1 MNNNLSNIKKGKYF
15 LDKHNCIGMPTETV
29 YGLAANAY
37 SSKAISKIFKLKKRP
52 KNNPLIVHYSSL
64 EMLKRDCILN
74 KNFTNLY
81 NKFCPGPLTFILKL
95 KKDSKISKFVTN
107 KKKTL
112 AVRFPSHPKAKGLL
126 KILNYPLAA
135 PSANISSRVSPVTKN
150 HVKEEFGKKI
160 KYIIEGGLSKIGLE
174 STIINLTGKPEILRI
189 GSIDINKLSKV
200 LNKKLLYRKKS
211 YMKAPG
217 QNRLHYSPGIPLRMN
232 CKEASQDEAFILVKK
247 RNNSNKNFFYLS
259 KNKNL
264 KEAARNLYSVLRMIK
279 KKGYKK
285 IAVEKIENKGIG
297 LAINDRLLK
306 ASSKKYMNTLVSVNI
321 LSKNFSSFEA
331 VKEISF
337 SINESEIL
345 GLLGPNGCGKTTTI
359 GMMLGLLKPTS
370 GEVIINGLNVE
381 KNRINLLK
389 KMNFISP
396 YIELPKK
403 LTVKEN
409 LMVYGKLYSVNN
421 INNRIDYLTETLR
434 LSEFIN
440 KKTGELSSG
449 QKNRVSLAKAVVN
462 DPDILLL
469 DEPTASLDP
478 ETGDFVR
485 TFIEKISSE
494 KKMSILLASHNM
506 NEVKRLC
513 KSILMMKDGK
523 IIDRGTPSEIIN
535 KHGKK
540 NLEEVFLK
548 LNRTKNEL

>member
-1 MNNNLSNIKKGKYF
+1 
-15 LDKHNCIGMPTETV
+15 
-29 YGLAANAY
+29 
-37 SSKAISKIFKLKKRP
+37 
-52 KNNPLIVHYSSL
+52 
-64 EMLKRDCILN
+64 
-74 KNFTNLY
+74 
-81 NKFCPGPLTFILKL
+81 
-95 KKDSKISKFVTN
+95 
-107 KKKTL
+107 
-112 AVRFPSHPKAKGLL
+112 
-126 KILNYPLAA
+126 
-135 PSANISSRVSPVTKN
+135 
-150 HVKEEFGKKI
+150 
-160 KYIIEGGLSKIGLE
+160 
-174 STIINLTGKPEILRI
+174 
-189 GSIDINKLSKV
+189 
-200 LNKKLLYRKKS
+200 
-211 YMKAPG
+211 
-217 QNRLHYSPGIPLRMN
+217 
-232 CKEASQDEAFILVKK
+232 
-247 RNNSNKNFFYLS
+247 
-259 KNKNL
+259 
-264 KEAARNLYSVLRMIK
+264 
-279 KKGYKK
+279 
-285 IAVEKIENKGIG
+285 
-297 LAINDRLLK
+297 
-306 ASSKKYMNTLVSVNI
+306 MNTLVSVNN
-321 LSKNFSSFEA
+321 LTKNFSNFEA

>member
-1 MNNNLSNIKKGKYF
+1 
-15 LDKHNCIGMPTETV
+15 
-29 YGLAANAY
+29 
-37 SSKAISKIFKLKKRP
+37 
-52 KNNPLIVHYSSL
+52 
-64 EMLKRDCILN
+64 
-74 KNFTNLY
+74 
-81 NKFCPGPLTFILKL
+81 
-95 KKDSKISKFVTN
+95 
-107 KKKTL
+107 
-112 AVRFPSHPKAKGLL
+112 
-126 KILNYPLAA
+126 
-135 PSANISSRVSPVTKN
+135 
-150 HVKEEFGKKI
+150 
-160 KYIIEGGLSKIGLE
+160 
-174 STIINLTGKPEILRI
+174 
-189 GSIDINKLSKV
+189 
-200 LNKKLLYRKKS
+200 
-211 YMKAPG
+211 
-217 QNRLHYSPGIPLRMN
+217 
-232 CKEASQDEAFILVKK
+232 
-247 RNNSNKNFFYLS
+247 
-259 KNKNL
+259 
-264 KEAARNLYSVLRMIK
+264 
-279 KKGYKK
+279 
-285 IAVEKIENKGIG
+285 
-297 LAINDRLLK
+297 
-306 ASSKKYMNTLVSVNI
+306 MNTLVSVNN

-409 LMVYGKLYSVNN
+409 LMVYGKLYSVHG
-421 INNRIDYLTETLR
+421 INNRIDYLIETLR
-434 LSEFIN
+434 LGEFIN

>member
-1 MNNNLSNIKKGKYF
+1 
-15 LDKHNCIGMPTETV
+15 
-29 YGLAANAY
+29 
-37 SSKAISKIFKLKKRP
+37 
-52 KNNPLIVHYSSL
+52 
-64 EMLKRDCILN
+64 
-74 KNFTNLY
+74 
-81 NKFCPGPLTFILKL
+81 
-95 KKDSKISKFVTN
+95 
-107 KKKTL
+107 
-112 AVRFPSHPKAKGLL
+112 
-126 KILNYPLAA
+126 
-135 PSANISSRVSPVTKN
+135 
-150 HVKEEFGKKI
+150 
-160 KYIIEGGLSKIGLE
+160 
-174 STIINLTGKPEILRI
+174 
-189 GSIDINKLSKV
+189 
-200 LNKKLLYRKKS
+200 
-211 YMKAPG
+211 
-217 QNRLHYSPGIPLRMN
+217 
-232 CKEASQDEAFILVKK
+232 
-247 RNNSNKNFFYLS
+247 
-259 KNKNL
+259 
-264 KEAARNLYSVLRMIK
+264 
-279 KKGYKK
+279 
-285 IAVEKIENKGIG
+285 
-297 LAINDRLLK
+297 
-306 ASSKKYMNTLVSVNI
+306 MNTLVSVNN

-409 LMVYGKLYSVNN
+409 LIVYGKLYSVDG

-506 NEVKRLC
+506 DEVKRLC

>member
-1 MNNNLSNIKKGKYF
+1 
-15 LDKHNCIGMPTETV
+15 
-29 YGLAANAY
+29 
-37 SSKAISKIFKLKKRP
+37 
-52 KNNPLIVHYSSL
+52 
-64 EMLKRDCILN
+64 
-74 KNFTNLY
+74 
-81 NKFCPGPLTFILKL
+81 
-95 KKDSKISKFVTN
+95 
-107 KKKTL
+107 
-112 AVRFPSHPKAKGLL
+112 
-126 KILNYPLAA
+126 
-135 PSANISSRVSPVTKN
+135 
-150 HVKEEFGKKI
+150 
-160 KYIIEGGLSKIGLE
+160 
-174 STIINLTGKPEILRI
+174 
-189 GSIDINKLSKV
+189 
-200 LNKKLLYRKKS
+200 
-211 YMKAPG
+211 
-217 QNRLHYSPGIPLRMN
+217 
-232 CKEASQDEAFILVKK
+232 
-247 RNNSNKNFFYLS
+247 
-259 KNKNL
+259 
-264 KEAARNLYSVLRMIK
+264 
-279 KKGYKK
+279 
-285 IAVEKIENKGIG
+285 
-297 LAINDRLLK
+297 
-306 ASSKKYMNTLVSVNI
+306 MNTLVSVNN

-381 KNRINLLK
+381 NNRINLLK

-409 LMVYGKLYSVNN
+409 LMVYGKLYSVED
-421 INNRIDYLTETLR
+421 IKNRIDYLTETLR
-434 LSEFIN
+434 LGEFID

-506 NEVKRLC
+506 DEVKRLC

-548 LNRTKNEL
+548 LNRT

>member
-1 MNNNLSNIKKGKYF
+1 
-15 LDKHNCIGMPTETV
+15 
-29 YGLAANAY
+29 
-37 SSKAISKIFKLKKRP
+37 
-52 KNNPLIVHYSSL
+52 
-64 EMLKRDCILN
+64 
-74 KNFTNLY
+74 
-81 NKFCPGPLTFILKL
+81 
-95 KKDSKISKFVTN
+95 
-107 KKKTL
+107 
-112 AVRFPSHPKAKGLL
+112 
-126 KILNYPLAA
+126 
-135 PSANISSRVSPVTKN
+135 
-150 HVKEEFGKKI
+150 
-160 KYIIEGGLSKIGLE
+160 
-174 STIINLTGKPEILRI
+174 
-189 GSIDINKLSKV
+189 
-200 LNKKLLYRKKS
+200 
-211 YMKAPG
+211 
-217 QNRLHYSPGIPLRMN
+217 
-232 CKEASQDEAFILVKK
+232 
-247 RNNSNKNFFYLS
+247 
-259 KNKNL
+259 
-264 KEAARNLYSVLRMIK
+264 
-279 KKGYKK
+279 
-285 IAVEKIENKGIG
+285 
-297 LAINDRLLK
+297 
-306 ASSKKYMNTLVSVNI
+306 MNTLVSVNN

-331 VKEISF
+331 VKKISF
-337 SINESEIL
+337 SINESEII

-421 INNRIDYLTETLR
+421 INNRIDHLAETLR

>member
-1 MNNNLSNIKKGKYF
+1 
-15 LDKHNCIGMPTETV
+15 
-29 YGLAANAY
+29 
-37 SSKAISKIFKLKKRP
+37 
-52 KNNPLIVHYSSL
+52 
-64 EMLKRDCILN
+64 
-74 KNFTNLY
+74 
-81 NKFCPGPLTFILKL
+81 
-95 KKDSKISKFVTN
+95 
-107 KKKTL
+107 
-112 AVRFPSHPKAKGLL
+112 
-126 KILNYPLAA
+126 
-135 PSANISSRVSPVTKN
+135 
-150 HVKEEFGKKI
+150 
-160 KYIIEGGLSKIGLE
+160 
-174 STIINLTGKPEILRI
+174 
-189 GSIDINKLSKV
+189 
-200 LNKKLLYRKKS
+200 
-211 YMKAPG
+211 
-217 QNRLHYSPGIPLRMN
+217 
-232 CKEASQDEAFILVKK
+232 
-247 RNNSNKNFFYLS
+247 
-259 KNKNL
+259 
-264 KEAARNLYSVLRMIK
+264 
-279 KKGYKK
+279 
-285 IAVEKIENKGIG
+285 
-297 LAINDRLLK
+297 
-306 ASSKKYMNTLVSVNI
+306 MNTLVSVNN

-331 VKEISF
+331 VKKISF

-359 GMMLGLLKPTS
+359 GMMLGLLRPTS

-409 LMVYGKLYSVNN
+409 LMVYGKLYSVHD

-548 LNRTKNEL
+548 DLFYFSRR

>member
-1 MNNNLSNIKKGKYF
+1 
-15 LDKHNCIGMPTETV
+15 
-29 YGLAANAY
+29 
-37 SSKAISKIFKLKKRP
+37 
-52 KNNPLIVHYSSL
+52 
-64 EMLKRDCILN
+64 
-74 KNFTNLY
+74 
-81 NKFCPGPLTFILKL
+81 
-95 KKDSKISKFVTN
+95 
-107 KKKTL
+107 
-112 AVRFPSHPKAKGLL
+112 
-126 KILNYPLAA
+126 
-135 PSANISSRVSPVTKN
+135 
-150 HVKEEFGKKI
+150 
-160 KYIIEGGLSKIGLE
+160 
-174 STIINLTGKPEILRI
+174 
-189 GSIDINKLSKV
+189 
-200 LNKKLLYRKKS
+200 
-211 YMKAPG
+211 
-217 QNRLHYSPGIPLRMN
+217 
-232 CKEASQDEAFILVKK
+232 
-247 RNNSNKNFFYLS
+247 
-259 KNKNL
+259 
-264 KEAARNLYSVLRMIK
+264 
-279 KKGYKK
+279 
-285 IAVEKIENKGIG
+285 
-297 LAINDRLLK
+297 
-306 ASSKKYMNTLVSVNI
+306 MNTLVSVNN

-409 LMVYGKLYSVNN
+409 LMVYGKLYSVHD

>member
-1 MNNNLSNIKKGKYF
+1 
-15 LDKHNCIGMPTETV
+15 
-29 YGLAANAY
+29 
-37 SSKAISKIFKLKKRP
+37 
-52 KNNPLIVHYSSL
+52 
-64 EMLKRDCILN
+64 
-74 KNFTNLY
+74 
-81 NKFCPGPLTFILKL
+81 
-95 KKDSKISKFVTN
+95 
-107 KKKTL
+107 
-112 AVRFPSHPKAKGLL
+112 
-126 KILNYPLAA
+126 
-135 PSANISSRVSPVTKN
+135 
-150 HVKEEFGKKI
+150 
-160 KYIIEGGLSKIGLE
+160 
-174 STIINLTGKPEILRI
+174 
-189 GSIDINKLSKV
+189 
-200 LNKKLLYRKKS
+200 
-211 YMKAPG
+211 
-217 QNRLHYSPGIPLRMN
+217 
-232 CKEASQDEAFILVKK
+232 
-247 RNNSNKNFFYLS
+247 
-259 KNKNL
+259 
-264 KEAARNLYSVLRMIK
+264 
-279 KKGYKK
+279 
-285 IAVEKIENKGIG
+285 
-297 LAINDRLLK
+297 
-306 ASSKKYMNTLVSVNI
+306 MNTLVSVNN

-409 LMVYGKLYSVNN
+409 LMVYGKLYSVNG

-434 LSEFIN
+434 LGEFIN

-449 QKNRVSLAKAVVN
+449 QKNRVSLAKAVIN

-523 IIDRGTPSEIIN
+523 IIDRGSPSEIIN

>member
-1 MNNNLSNIKKGKYF
+1 
-15 LDKHNCIGMPTETV
+15 
-29 YGLAANAY
+29 
-37 SSKAISKIFKLKKRP
+37 
-52 KNNPLIVHYSSL
+52 
-64 EMLKRDCILN
+64 
-74 KNFTNLY
+74 
-81 NKFCPGPLTFILKL
+81 
-95 KKDSKISKFVTN
+95 
-107 KKKTL
+107 
-112 AVRFPSHPKAKGLL
+112 
-126 KILNYPLAA
+126 
-135 PSANISSRVSPVTKN
+135 
-150 HVKEEFGKKI
+150 
-160 KYIIEGGLSKIGLE
+160 
-174 STIINLTGKPEILRI
+174 
-189 GSIDINKLSKV
+189 
-200 LNKKLLYRKKS
+200 
-211 YMKAPG
+211 
-217 QNRLHYSPGIPLRMN
+217 
-232 CKEASQDEAFILVKK
+232 
-247 RNNSNKNFFYLS
+247 
-259 KNKNL
+259 
-264 KEAARNLYSVLRMIK
+264 
-279 KKGYKK
+279 
-285 IAVEKIENKGIG
+285 
-297 LAINDRLLK
+297 
-306 ASSKKYMNTLVSVNI
+306 MNTLVSVNN

-337 SINESEIL
+337 SINENEIL

-409 LMVYGKLYSVNN
+409 LMVYGKLYSVNG

-506 NEVKRLC
+506 DEVKRLC

-523 IIDRGTPSEIIN
+523 IIDRGTCKQMID
-535 KHGKK
+535 KHGRN
-540 NLEEVFLK
+540 NLEETFLK
-548 LNRTKNEL
+548 LARSKSEF